1 MRELKK
7 LITLGIVFLFL
18 ASLGSFAVSSPA
30 PRDAK
35 QEALAI
41 LSKDSRN
48 TLVSATFEG
57 GDGQIF
63 ISNIDKLGFSI
74 EGDSYVILSSGIASN
89 AVNGNI
95 GSEGGI
101 SIPNGHPVFG
111 TEINDVATLTIKLK
125 VPANAK
131 TLSFKWLFGSNEIP
145 NYVDEYRDFFRAYVI
160 LPDGST
166 KDMAL
171 LPNGNIPYVGDG
183 IQTYTAPPV
192 DPTVDINEVTSIY
205 TASLDVS
212 RYRGKVITLVFQIA
226 DEYDSAVDTFAFIDD
241 LKFIEGKG
249 KADKRSYIMM
259 IQIWSKYFFNKYDQF
274 AALYASSEE
283 VGVSNETL
291 KKALELHLNA
301 TEQMLYAW
309 HTDDLESIRVKI
321 WKQYV
326 PLPRVYAVR
335 RAYLYERDAIS
346 LLESA
351 IQEIES

>member
-1 MRELKK
+1 VCELKK

-18 ASLGSFAVSSPA
+18 AGVGGFTTAQSLT
-30 PRDAK
+30 RDAK

-63 ISNIDKLGFSI
+63 ISNIDKLEFPI
-74 EGDSYVILSSGIASN
+74 EGNSYVILSSGIASN

-95 GSEGGI
+95 GSTGGI
-101 SIPNGHPVFG
+101 SVPNGHPVFG

-145 NYVDEYRDFFRAYVI
+145 CCVDEYRDFFRAYVI

-183 IQTYTAPPV
+183 IQNYTSP

-212 RYRGKVITLVFQIA
+212 KYRGKVITLVFQIA
-226 DEYDSAVDTFAFIDD
+226 DEDDYSVDTFAFIDD
-241 LKFIEGKG
+241 LKFIGGKG

-274 AALYASSEE
+274 AALYAKAEE
-283 VGVSNETL
+283 IGVSNETL

-309 HTDDLESIRVKI
+309 HTDDLESIRAKI

-335 RAYLYERDAIS
+335 RAYLYERDVIS